1 MLRICLLLI
10 FPLSLLSCSQEKK
23 PAYHW
28 SFAAEA
34 EKTLTEQNSREGS
47 PIQSNADVA
56 EFVEGIDGTGLRFD
70 GNTTF
75 ISHKLPEPLEAPFTV
90 SAWAALETYP
100 TDVAGFFSLFSEN
113 RDTVNWLS
121 ACINRFGK
129 LTIGARLN
137 GEEYYLESEAIFP
150 KFQWEHISLIA
161 EKDSVQLLLN
171 GEVLLSH
178 ALPARVSFENIL
190 IGRDRKE
197 RFVHIFPTMHING
210 ILDELSIWREP
221 LSSGYVK
228 RNIVGDKNGTTA
240 KLAIPESRFADDFN
254 RPKYHL
260 LPAANWTNET
270 HGLVYH
276 KGKYHIFN
284 QKNGTN
290 VFLGQINW
298 GHYSSPDLVQWTEHR
313 PALSPEEG
321 YDQNGIWSGHVIIDD
336 NGTPVIMYTGGD
348 GREFGMCLAYPEDD
362 GLIAW
367 EKHAGNPVVKGPPSQ
382 YERTDFRDPYLWKEA
397 NTWYMIVGYGID
409 ENGLRKK
416 GAVLLY
422 KSPNL
427 KDWTALEP
435 LFTGNPEVDGSGVFW
450 EMPVFW
456 KMDDKYIL
464 LVNPI
469 PYRGT
474 PAVAIYWVG
483 DFVNEKFVPDHKL
496 PKRLEAVNRML
507 SPSVA
512 LDAEGRTT
520 AIAIIPDLI
529 PAELQLRQG
538 WTHLYSIPRTW
549 TLVDGTIHQAPHPAL
564 EKLRDSL
571 KLFENEKVGPDANLV
586 LGAGHQMEI
595 LATVDPNTSRSFGF
609 LVGKNSENGEETKIL
624 FDLQA
629 KTLIID
635 QTKSSKEELLEPRVE
650 KGIIPLAEGEP
661 FKFQLFIDGSVIEGF
676 INDQYAFTTRIFPRF
691 GDSNEVEIF
700 SDSGALTVNDMKVW
714 KLRSSNNLVDF

>member
-1 MLRICLLLI
+1 MLRILLFSI
-10 FPLSLLSCSQEKK
+10 FLLNITSCTQEKN
-23 PAYHW
+23 PAYYW
-28 SFAAEA
+28 SFAAQT
-34 EKTLTEQNSREGS
+34 EKVLTEQNTKEQS
-47 PIQSNADVA
+47 PIQSNADLP

-75 ISHKLPEPLEAPFTV
+75 IAHQLPEALEAPFTV

-100 TDVAGFFSLFSEN
+100 TDVAGFFSLFTET

-129 LTIGARLN
+129 LCIGTSLN
-137 GEEYYLESEAIFP
+137 GAEHYLESEAIIP

-161 EKDSVQLLLN
+161 EKDSVRLLLN
-171 GEVLLSH
+171 GEVLLSQ
-178 ALPARVSFENIL
+178 ALPAPVSFENLL

-197 RFVHIFPTMHING
+197 SFVHIFPTMHING
-210 ILDELSIWREP
+210 ILDELNIWRES
-221 LSSGYVK
+221 LSPDYVK

-240 KLAIPESRFADDFN
+240 KLEIPESRFADDFN
-254 RPKYHL
+254 RPEYHL

-270 HGLVYH
+270 HGLIFY

-348 GREFGMCLAYPEDD
+348 GREFGMCLAYPEDN

-367 EKHAGNPVVKGPPSQ
+367 QKHVGNPVVKGPPPQ

-397 NTWYMIVGYGID
+397 DTWYMIVGFGID
-409 ENGLRKK
+409 ENGRRK
-416 GAVLLY
+416 GTVLLY
-422 KSPNL
+422 KSRDL
-427 KDWTALEP
+427 KHWTALEP
-435 LFTGNPEVDGSGVFW
+435 LFTGAPEVDGSGAFW

-469 PYRGT
+469 PYQGK

-496 PKRLEAVNRML
+496 PRRLEAINRML

-512 LDAEGRTT
+512 LDADGRTT

-529 PAELQLRQG
+529 PAELQLQHG

-549 TLVDGTIHQAPHPAL
+549 NLVDGTIHQAPHPAL
-564 EKLRDSL
+564 ETLRDSL
-571 KLFENEKVGPDANLV
+571 KAFENENISPGTNLAV
-586 LGAGHQMEI
+586 GAGHQMEI
-595 LATVDPNTSRSFGF
+595 LAAINPNTSRSFGF

-635 QTKSSKEELLEPRVE
+635 QTRSSKEELLESRIE
-650 KGIIPLAEGEP
+650 TGKLPLAEGEP
-661 FKFQLFIDGSVIEGF
+661 FKFHLFIDGSVIEGF
-676 INDQYAFTTRIFPRF
+676 INDRWAFTTRIFPRF
-691 GDSNEVEIF
+691 RNSNEIEIF
-700 SDSGALTVNDMKVW
+700 TDSGALIVEDMKVW

>member
-1 MLRICLLLI
+1 MLRTCLLII
-10 FPLSLLSCSQEKK
+10 FLLSLLSCAQEKK
-23 PAYHW
+23 PAYYW
-28 SFAAEA
+28 SFAAQA
-34 EKTLTEQNSREGS
+34 GKALTEQNTREQS
-47 PIQSNADVA
+47 PIQSNADVP

-75 ISHKLPEPLEAPFTV
+75 ISHNLPEALEAPFTI

-100 TDVAGFFSLFSEN
+100 TDVAGFFSLFTEN
-113 RDTVNWLS
+113 EDTANWLS
-121 ACINRFGK
+121 ACVNRFGK
-129 LTIGARLN
+129 LTVGANLN
-137 GEEYYLESEAIFP
+137 GVEHYLESEVIIS
-150 KFQWEHISLIA
+150 KFQWEHICLIV
-161 EKDSVQLLLN
+161 EKDSVKLLWN
-171 GEVLLSH
+171 GEILLSQ
-178 ALPARVSFENIL
+178 ALPDHVSFDNIL

-197 RFVHIFPTMHING
+197 SFVHIFPTMHING
-210 ILDELSIWREP
+210 ILDELKIWREA
-221 LSSGYVK
+221 LSPDYVK
-228 RNIVGDKNGTTA
+228 SHIVGHKNGTTA
-240 KLAIPESRFADDFN
+240 KLAVPESRFADDFN

-270 HGLVYH
+270 HGLIYH
-276 KGKYHIFN
+276 QGRYHIFN

-336 NGTPVIMYTGGD
+336 SGTPVIMYTGGD
-348 GREFGMCLAYPEDD
+348 GQEFGMCLAYPEDEA
-362 GLIAW
+362 LIAW

-382 YERTDFRDPYLWKEA
+382 YKRADFRDPYLWKEEDI
-397 NTWYMIVGYGID
+397 WYMIVGYGME
-409 ENGLRKK
+409 ENGQQN

-422 KSPNL
+422 KSQDL
-427 KDWTALEP
+427 KDWTALDP

-469 PYRGT
+469 PYQGK

-483 DFVNEKFVPDHKL
+483 SFVNEKFVPDHKL
-496 PKRLEAVNRML
+496 PKRLEVINRML

-512 LDAEGRTT
+512 LDADGRTT
-520 AIAIIPDLI
+520 AMAIIPDLI

-549 TLVDGTIHQAPHPAL
+549 KLVDGTIHQAPHPAL

-571 KLFENEKVGPDANLV
+571 KAFENEKVGPDTHLRV
-586 LGAGHQMEI
+586 GAGHQMEI
-595 LATVDPNTSRSFGF
+595 LTTIDPNTSRSFGF
-609 LVGKNSENGEETKIL
+609 YIGKNQENGEETKIL

-635 QTKSSKEELLEPRVE
+635 QTNSSKEELLEPRFE
-650 KGIIPLAEGEP
+650 KGTLPLEEAEP
-661 FKFQLFIDGSVIEGF
+661 FKFHLFIDGSVIEGF
-676 INDQYAFTTRIFPRF
+676 INDQWAFTTRIFPKFRN
-691 GDSNEVEIF
+691 SNEIEIF
-700 SDSGALTVNDMKVW
+700 TDNGTLIVEDMKVW
-714 KLRSSNNLVDF
+714 KLRPSNNLVDF